1 MKSIKSLNRFDI
13 VYFSLALLFALIL
26 LPRNLKSIGI
36 LLFGISVILLNFNR
50 KKYFNTRFFILN
62 VIFFFGIICTL
73 LYTTNYDYAIRK
85 LQTMSSLL
93 VFPFLF
99 SLFNLEDRQKI
110 LKQKYFFL
118 AIYILSV
125 FLFNSVVFSWFYLT
139 HYSFSDLVYHFHRVV
154 LVDIGKFGI
163 HPIYLSMHCCLAILF
178 SAFIFKT
185 IQKKNLKIILVF
197 INLVLMFFLIIYA
210 RKGPL
215 LAIIITSLLWVLFE
229 NKKNA
234 KLKIISIISL
244 SLLLFL
250 IPKTR
255 NRFSEIFTINKSK
268 SIESNSYGVR
278 FVIYK
283 NASELIKE
291 SPFFGY
297 GIGDYN
303 DKLKESYKNNNPSLE
318 VYYNSHNQY
327 ISFFLVGGSF
337 LLLLYFIFLYFNVK
351 LAIKKRNA
359 HSLIILCFYS
369 IVMLSENILERENGV
384 IFFSFFLCFFSLNNY
399 NKDEQ

>member
-1 MKSIKSLNRFDI
+1 MKSIKTLNKFDV
-13 VYFSLALLFALIL
+13 VYFFLALLFALIL
-26 LPRNLKSIGI
+26 LPSNLKSIWI
-36 LLFGISVILLNFNR
+36 LLFGISVLLLTLNR
-50 KKYFNTRFFILN
+50 RKYFNTSFFLLN
-62 VIFFFGIICTL
+62 TIFFFGIIFTL
-73 LYTTNYDYAIRK
+73 FYTSNYDYAIRK

-99 SLFNLEDRQKI
+99 SLFNSADRKKI
-110 LKQKYFFL
+110 SKNKNLFL
-118 AIYILSV
+118 SIYILSV
-125 FLFNSVVFSWFYLT
+125 FLFNTVIFLWFYLT
-139 HYSFSDLVYHFHRVV
+139 HYSFNDIVYHFHRVIM
-154 LVDIGKFGI
+154 VDIGKYGI
-163 HPIYLSMHCCLAILF
+163 HPIYLSIHCCIAMFF
-178 SAFIFKT
+178 SAFIYKA
-185 IQKKNLKIILVF
+185 IHNKNLKKILVF
-197 INLVLMFFLIIYA
+197 INIVLIFFLIIYA

-215 LAIIITSLLWVLFE
+215 LALIITSLFWALFE
-229 NKKNA
+229 NKKNL

-255 NRFSEIFTINKSK
+255 NRFSEIFTINNSK

-291 SPFFGY
+291 FPFFGY

-303 DKLKESYKNNNPSLE
+303 DKLKESYKKNNPSLE

-327 ISFFLVGGSF
+327 ISFLLVGGLF
-337 LLLLYFIFLYFNVK
+337 LLLLYFIFLYLNVK
-351 LAIKKRNA
+351 LAIKKRNIN
-359 HSLIILCFYS
+359 SLIILCFYS

-399 NKDEQ
+399 SRDE

>member
-1 MKSIKSLNRFDI
+1 M
-13 VYFSLALLFALIL
+13 V
-26 LPRNLKSIGI
+26 
-36 LLFGISVILLNFNR
+36 
-50 KKYFNTRFFILN
+50 
-62 VIFFFGIICTL
+62 
-73 LYTTNYDYAIRK
+73 
-85 LQTMSSLL
+85 
-93 VFPFLF
+93 
-99 SLFNLEDRQKI
+99 
-110 LKQKYFFL
+110 
-118 AIYILSV
+118 
-125 FLFNSVVFSWFYLT
+125 
-139 HYSFSDLVYHFHRVV
+139 DL
-154 LVDIGKFGI
+154 GKFGI
-163 HPIYLSMHCCLAILF
+163 HPIYLSIHCCLAILF
-178 SAFIFKT
+178 SAFIYKP
-185 IQKKNLKIILVF
+185 IQNKNLKLILVF
-197 INLVLMFFLIIYA
+197 INIVLMFFLIIYA

-215 LAIIITSLLWVLFE
+215 LAIIITSLLWVLSE
-229 NKKNA
+229 NKKNV

-255 NRFSEIFTINKSK
+255 NRFSEIFTINNSK
-268 SIESNSYGVR
+268 SIESNSFGIR
-278 FVIYK
+278 LVIYK

-303 DKLKESYKNNNPSLE
+303 DTLKESYKKNNPSLE

-327 ISFFLVGGSF
+327 ISFFLIGGLF
-337 LLLLYFIFLYFNVK
+337 LLLLYFIFLYSNVK
-351 LAIKKRNA
+351 IAIKKRNV

>member
-1 MKSIKSLNRFDI
+1 MKSIKTLNKFDL
-13 VYFSLALLFALIL
+13 VYFFLALLFALIL
-26 LPRNLKSIGI
+26 LPSNLKSIWI
-36 LLFGISVILLNFNR
+36 LLFGISVLLLNLNR
-50 KKYFNTRFFILN
+50 KKYFNTSFFVLN
-62 VIFFFGIICTL
+62 TIFFFGIIFTL
-73 LYTTNYDYAIRK
+73 FYTSNYDYAIRK

-99 SLFNLEDRQKI
+99 SLFNSADRKKI
-110 LKQKYFFL
+110 SKNKNLFL
-118 AIYILSV
+118 SIYILSV
-125 FLFNSVVFSWFYLT
+125 FLFNTVIFLWFYLT
-139 HYSFSDLVYHFHRVV
+139 HYSFNDIVYHFHRVIM
-154 LVDIGKFGI
+154 VDLGKFGI
-163 HPIYLSMHCCLAILF
+163 HPIYMSIHCCIAMFF
-178 SAFIFKT
+178 SAFIYKT
-185 IQKKNLKIILVF
+185 IHNKNLKKILVF
-197 INLVLMFFLIIYA
+197 INIVLIFFLIIYA

-215 LAIIITSLLWVLFE
+215 LALIITSLFWALFE
-229 NKKNA
+229 NKKNL

-255 NRFSEIFTINKSK
+255 NRFSEIFTINNSK

-291 SPFFGY
+291 FPFFGY

-303 DKLKESYKNNNPSLE
+303 DKLKESYKKNNPSLE

-327 ISFFLVGGSF
+327 ISFLLVGGLF
-337 LLLLYFIFLYFNVK
+337 LLLLYFIFLYLNVK
-351 LAIKKRNA
+351 LAIKKRNIN
-359 HSLIILCFYS
+359 SLIILCFYS

-399 NKDEQ
+399 SRDE

>member
-1 MKSIKSLNRFDI
+1 MKSIKSINKFDI
-13 VYFSLALLFALIL
+13 VCFFLALLFALIL
-26 LPRNLKSIGI
+26 LPRNIKSIGI
-36 LLFGISVILLNFNR
+36 LLFGISVILLTFNR
-50 KKYFNTRFFILN
+50 KKYFNTSFFLFN
-62 VIFFFGIICTL
+62 TLFFFGIIFTL
-73 LYTTNYDYAIRK
+73 FYTSNYAYATRK
-85 LQTMSSLL
+85 LLTMSSLL

-99 SLFNLEDRQKI
+99 SLFNSEDRKKI
-110 LKQKYFFL
+110 LKNKNLFL
-118 AIYILSV
+118 SIYIVSV
-125 FLFNSVVFSWFYLT
+125 FLFNTVIFLWFYLT
-139 HYSFSDLVYHFHRVV
+139 HYSFSDIVYHFHRVIM
-154 LVDIGKFGI
+154 VDIGKFGI
-163 HPIYLSMHCCLAILF
+163 HPIYLSIHCCLAILF
-178 SAFIFKT
+178 SAFLYKSIHN
-185 IQKKNLKIILVF
+185 KNLKIVLVF
-197 INLVLMFFLIIYA
+197 INIVLIFFLIIYA

-215 LAIIITSLLWVLFE
+215 LAIIITNLLWVLFE
-229 NKKNA
+229 NKKNV

-255 NRFSEIFTINKSK
+255 NRFSEIFTINDTK
-268 SIESNSYGVR
+268 SIESNSFGIR

-303 DKLKESYKNNNPSLE
+303 DMLKASYKKNNPSLE

-327 ISFFLVGGSF
+327 ISFFLIGGSF
-337 LLLLYFIFLYFNVK
+337 LLFLYFIFFYFNLK
-351 LAIKKRNA
+351 IAFKKRNL

-369 IVMLSENILERENGV
+369 IIMLSENILERENGV